1 MSFAARIIL
10 CALVFLGIYCS
21 YFWIVFWPEDYFIRQ
36 LVSLLPAMAAVV
48 LAWRGSGAARQGVLM
63 TAAYWAVVAGA
74 VSFCVGFFGPMLLDP
89 GANQGPLLGI
99 FITGPLG
106 FIVGGICGLIY
117 ALWHRA
123 TSSA

>member
-1 MSFAARIIL
+1 MPLAARIIL
-10 CALVFLGIYCS
+10 CVFVFVGIYYFCLWTVPWPS
-21 YFWIVFWPEDYFIRQ
+21 YYLRPWGP
-36 LVSLLPAMAAVV
+36 LLPAGAAVV
-48 LAWRGSGAARQGVLM
+48 LAWRSSRAASQGVFM

-74 VSFCVGFFGPMLLDP
+74 VSFCLGFFGPMLLDP
-89 GANQGPLLGI
+89 GANQGPLLGL

-117 ALWHRA
+117 ALWHRE

>member
-1 MSFAARIIL
+1 MPFAARIIL
-10 CALVFLGIYCS
+10 CALIFVGS
-21 YFWIVFWPEDYFIRQ
+21 YYFCFWTVPWPEDYFIRQ
-36 LVSLLPAMAAVV
+36 LGSLLPAGAAVV
-48 LAWRGSGAARQGVLM
+48 LAWRSSGAASHGVLM
-63 TAAYWAVVAGA
+63 TAGYWAVVAGA
-74 VSFCVGFFGPMLLDP
+74 VSFCLGFFGPMLLDP
-89 GANQGPLLGI
+89 GANQGPLLGL